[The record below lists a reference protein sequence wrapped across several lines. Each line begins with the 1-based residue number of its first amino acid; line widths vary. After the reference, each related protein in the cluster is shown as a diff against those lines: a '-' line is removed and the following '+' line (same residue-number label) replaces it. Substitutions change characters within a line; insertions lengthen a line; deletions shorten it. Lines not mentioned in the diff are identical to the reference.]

1 MSLEVRPGIL
11 IIFAVLHELRE
22 IEFASSTFSVTLAS
36 LMEILA
42 SAKEF
47 LILSVF
53 LKKRS
58 AIDFI
63 ENRTSFSAD
72 SIYRNDAPFASTILD
87 ACGELPE
94 RDEAG
99 VKTVIDACLIAPKDF
114 SAVLFKKLS
123 EFLMK
128 A

>member
-1 MSLEVRPGIL
+1 MSFEVRPGIL
-11 IIFAVLHELRE
+11 IIVAVLHELRE
-22 IEFASSTFSVTLAS
+22 IEVASSTSSVTLAS

-47 LILSVF
+47 LILSIF

-72 SIYRNDAPFASTILD
+72 SIYRNDASFASAILD

-114 SAVLFKKLS
+114 SAVLLKKLS
-123 EFLMK
+123 KFLMK

>member
-11 IIFAVLHELRE
+11 IIVAVLHELRK
-22 IEFASSTFSVTLAS
+22 IEVAPSPSFVTLAFVRD
-36 LMEILA
+36 ILP

-47 LILSVF
+47 LILNIF
-53 LKKRS
+53 LNERS
-58 AIDFI
+58 AIDFV

-72 SIYRNDAPFASTILD
+72 SIYRNDALFAPAVLD
-87 ACGELPE
+87 AHGDLPE

-99 VKTVIDACLIAPKDF
+99 VKTVIDTCLITPKDF
-114 SAVLFKKLS
+114 SAVLLKKLS
-123 EFLMK
+123 ELLME